1 MDLGPIAELA
11 GQRFERKM
19 AAREQALAAA
29 RRSIRCSANAIRA
42 VHRAEWDEAHRLM
55 DESRDA
61 LRTGRDAV
69 RDAHPDVYHA
79 GFLQDAQKEYAEA
92 RLTEALVTGRPFPG
106 PDELEVDLA
115 PFLGGMAEAVGE
127 GRRAVLDLLRRDDVA
142 EAERLVSD
150 MEDVYL
156 VLVAVDFPDAITG
169 HLRRL
174 TDATRGI
181 LERTRGDLVTAAGGK
196 ELRDALD
203 RHARTLEER
212 GP

>member
-1 MDLGPIAELA
+1 VDLGPIAELA
-11 GQRFERKM
+11 GQRFEGKM

-55 DESRDA
+55 DESREA
-61 LRTGRDAV
+61 LRSGRDAV
-69 RDAHPDVYHA
+69 RGHPDVYHA

-92 RLTEALVTGRPFPG
+92 RLTEALVTGRSFPG

-115 PFLGGMAEAVGE
+115 PFLGGMAEAIGE

-174 TDATRGI
+174 TDAARGI
-181 LERTRGDLVTAAGGK
+181 LERTRGDLVNAAGGK

-203 RHARTLEER
+203 RHARMLEER
-212 GP
+212 SS